1 MHIVYMTFSRN
12 NASQLDSI
20 LEEEGSEPECA
31 ESPSSIYHTGE
42 EHPVV
47 VLHRITPG
55 LYLY

>member
-31 ESPSSIYHTGE
+31 ESPPSIYHTGE